1 MRKSFLL
8 GILSIML
15 ASFLAGC
22 AGETTQLHIKDTAGA
37 AKPVEFPKG
46 TITGAASKE
55 QAITLAQIFVD
66 SHNMAIG
73 ELAEIKAQGKRS
85 LENEEAINKATQRIE
100 NGIQKLDETS
110 RETLKTSKSNLET
123 AQKALRMIEQMSKR
137 HGTGEITVFFPVNA
151 SKIEKNSLEYERLV
165 GFADFLSRESR
176 GRKVLLIS
184 IGSASAFGDKKVNQK
199 LAQKRSEFPKEIID
213 KYLINIP
220 HEFFK
225 VYGTGDVYSPKN
237 VAMKEHQ
244 RYQHTRI
251 IAFFETEQ
259 IPALPEEPAK
269 K

>member
-1 MRKSFLL
+1 MMRKGFLS
-8 GILSIML
+8 GILVIMTVF
-15 ASFLAGC
+15 FLAGC

-73 ELAEIKAQGKRS
+73 ELSEIKAQGKRS

-110 RETLKTSKSNLET
+110 REILKTSKSNLET
-123 AQKALRMIEQMSKR
+123 AQKALRIIEEMSKR
-137 HGTGEITVFFPVNA
+137 HGTGELTIFFPV
-151 SKIEKNSLEYERLV
+151 SSSHVEKNSLEYDRLV
-165 GFADFLSRESR
+165 RFVDFLSRESR

-199 LAQKRSEFPKEIID
+199 LAQKRADFPKEVVD
-213 KYLINIP
+213 KYLVNIP

-237 VAMKEHQ
+237 VTMKEHQ

-251 IAFFETEQ
+251 IAFFDTEQ
-259 IPALPEEPAK
+259 IPALPQETK
-269 K
+269 